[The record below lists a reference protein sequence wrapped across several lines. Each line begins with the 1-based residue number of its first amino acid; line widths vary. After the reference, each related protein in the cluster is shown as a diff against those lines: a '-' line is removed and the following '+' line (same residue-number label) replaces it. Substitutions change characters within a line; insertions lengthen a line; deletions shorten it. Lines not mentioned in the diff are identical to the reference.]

1 MNKLMYKSDGTKKS
15 VCEFLFMS
23 KWKMFMF
30 FFALIIKFT
39 QNYDTEI
46 LKHLIEK
53 S

>member
-1 MNKLMYKSDGTKKS
+1 MYKSDGTKKS